1 MSLTIFEV
9 AAILL
14 TVTALFGYLNER
26 TLKLPTPI
34 GVTLIALALSFVF
47 MIFANDEV
55 TARAADF
62 LHQLD
67 FDALVLHAMLSFLL
81 FAGALHVNL
90 EDLSKQKWP
99 VLTLATIGILIST
112 FAVGTATYYL
122 LQLLGI
128 NLPYMYA
135 LLFGA
140 LISPTDP
147 IAVLAILKKAG
158 VPKDI
163 ETLIT
168 GESLFNDG
176 VGVVIFSVLLS
187 MAGAHGAHGG
197 HGAELNIPLLFAQ
210 EALGGVIFGL
220 IIGYIAYY
228 MLNRIDNYTVEILI
242 TLALVMGGYAL
253 AMALHTSGPLAMVVA
268 GLLIGNHGR
277 LFAMSDKTRE
287 HLDTFWQ
294 LSDEI
299 LNALLFVLIGLE
311 MLVIS
316 LAGIN
321 LVSGLLMIPI
331 VLLLRFASVGLPITL
346 FRLRRNFRPY
356 TIRMMTWGG
365 LRGGISIALALS
377 IPAGAERDIILTMT
391 YVVVVFSIVVQGL
404 TVGKIAQR
412 VPQDNKEGVSA

>member
-1 MSLTIFEV
+1 MTMTVFEV

-14 TVTALFGYLNER
+14 TVTAIFGYINER
-26 TLKLPTPI
+26 SLKLPTPI
-34 GVTLIALALSFVF
+34 GVTLIALLISLIF
-47 MIFANDEV
+47 MFFANDTV
-55 TARAADF
+55 TARAAEF

-67 FDALVLHAMLSFLL
+67 FDALVLQAMLSFLL

-99 VLTLATIGILIST
+99 VLTLATLGILIST
-112 FAVGTATYYL
+112 FAVGTATYYV

-128 NLPYMYA
+128 DLPYIYA

-187 MAGAHGAHGG
+187 MAGAHGAHGVEG
-197 HGAELNIPLLFAQ
+197 AHGGELNIPLLFAQ
-210 EALGGVIFGL
+210 EALGGAIFGL

-277 LFAMSDKTRE
+277 MFAMSDKTRD

-311 MLVIS
+311 MMVIS
-316 LAGIN
+316 FAGIN
-321 LVSGLLMIPI
+321 LVAGLLMIPI
-331 VLLLRFASVGLPITL
+331 VLLLRFASVGLPISL
-346 FRLRRNFRPY
+346 FRFARAFRPY

-377 IPAGAERDIILTMT
+377 IPAGHARDVILTMT

-404 TVGKIAQR
+404 TVSTIAQR
-412 VPQDNKEGVSA
+412 VPQD